1 MAWPLAFFTFVALA
15 LLKAGHHCTGALAAA
30 AALTLL
36 VWSYRKYGRRFLP
49 VLAVGALIGLW
60 LFALRVSLLA
70 EKTPTTEGFA
80 TVSSVSRRSVIL
92 TLDDK
97 TRLRLTGFRDERLPL
112 RGARIKFNCRA
123 YEIPEGDFATFE
135 RLSGVRTWCEKI
147 ELETVTEPRL
157 AALRSAALDFLKRR
171 FATLGEESLIAAFL
185 LGDTETMAAKTLAAF
200 RDMGLMHLF
209 AVSGLNVALLFA
221 LLYLP
226 FRFAGIPSVGAVL
239 GFLIATAFLLLLDF
253 PVPLFRAWLFLAIG
267 AVARLLD
274 RRLSPW
280 TMLFLTALIV
290 EAIFPLSTFTISFI
304 LSFGITAAILLFY
317 QPLYFCFNGE
327 SQLRKILASHLAL
340 TLAAGL
346 PAFALSYLLF
356 GNAQALSLLY
366 NLLLVPF
373 SGLYLF
379 AAILYIPLDA
389 AAHLLYLLD
398 RLYLW
403 FADMHRVYVM
413 SQLPVP
419 EPRDLLIPLAAI
431 SFILLLLIYLQARK
445 RLWSARRNLRFAVPA
460 AAILLALPWLLS
472 PRVSRAFYALPDQV
486 FSFEA
491 GEIVVAGEPLFQAE
505 TPEICLPVRVW
516 SNARLRGGVAQA
528 GKDCYA
534 FAASLKPELWQAN
547 EFTACRSVQ
556 IFQSRKRVT
565 EAKEWEKLFQLFGLR
580 GPVEIRNYFTWY
592 TDRPLSCSKV
602 KKL

>member
-30 AALTLL
+30 VALSVLA
-36 VWSYRKYGRRFLP
+36 WSCRKYGRRFLP
-49 VLAVGALIGLW
+49 VLAGGALIGLW

-70 EKTPTTEGFA
+70 EKTPTTQGFA

-92 TLDDK
+92 TLDDN
-97 TRLRLTGFRDERLPL
+97 TRLRLTGFRDEKLPL
-112 RGARIKFNCRA
+112 RGARIRFNCRA
-123 YEIPEGDFATFE
+123 YETPEGDFATFE
-135 RLSGVRTWCEKI
+135 RLSGVHTWCEKI
-147 ELETVTEPRL
+147 ELETVTEPPL

-171 FATLGEESLIAAFL
+171 FARLGEESLIAAFL
-185 LGDTETMAAKTLAAF
+185 LGETESMPEKTLAAF

-226 FRFAGIPSVGAVL
+226 FRFVGIPSVGAVL

-267 AVARLLD
+267 AVAKLLD

-280 TMLFLTALIV
+280 TLLFLTALIV
-290 EAIFPLSTFTISFI
+290 ETIFPLSTFTISFI

-317 QPLYFCFNGE
+317 QPLYFCFNGDGR
-327 SQLRKILASHLAL
+327 LRKILASHLAL

-346 PAFALSYLLF
+346 PAFVLSYLLF
-356 GNAQALSLLY
+356 GNAQALALLY

-373 SGLYLF
+373 SGIYLF
-379 AAILYIPLDA
+379 TAILFLAFDQISF
-389 AAHLLYLLD
+389 LLHLLD

-403 FADMHRVYVM
+403 FADMHRLYVM
-413 SQLPVP
+413 SQLPVA
-419 EPRDLLIPLAAI
+419 EPRYLLIALFAI
-431 SFILLLLIYLQARK
+431 CLILLLLLYLQARQ
-445 RLWSARRNLRFAVPA
+445 RLWSARRNLRFVVPA

-491 GEIVVAGEPLFQAE
+491 GEIVIAGKPLFAAE
-505 TPEICLPVRVW
+505 TPEICLPVKVW
-516 SNARLRGGVAQA
+516 SNAILRGGVAQA

-592 TDRPLSCSKV
+592 ADRPLSCSKA